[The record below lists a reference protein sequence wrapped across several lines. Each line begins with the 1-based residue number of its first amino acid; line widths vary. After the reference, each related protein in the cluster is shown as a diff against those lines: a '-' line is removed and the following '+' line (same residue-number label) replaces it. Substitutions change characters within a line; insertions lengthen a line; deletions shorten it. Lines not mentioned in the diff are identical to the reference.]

1 MQTLTSEEIDYVSA
15 SFRAWCAVHTESHA
29 KPAPTLES
37 AFAYFS
43 YVQEHEPF
51 VAELIDG
58 DWEDFVAFLRERQL
72 LAG

>member
-15 SFRAWCAVHTESHA
+15 SFRAWCAVHA
-29 KPAPTLES
+29 KPVPTLES

-43 YVQEHEPF
+43 YVQKHEPF
-51 VAELIDG
+51 AAELIDG
-58 DWEDFVAFLRERQL
+58 DWQDFVAFLRERQL